1 MSYELPQNE
10 TKLDKQCR
18 MQKKKNDII
27 QITTVRIILS
37 IAYTK
42 TLEIIFE
49 AYLYIKSSDRQKIQ
63 CEAKQV
69 AAQNLPKFAIRIF

>member
-10 TKLDKQCR
+10 TNSYAMSNAEKIIKI
-18 MQKKKNDII
+18 NYEII

-49 AYLYIKSSDRQKIQ
+49 AYLYI
-63 CEAKQV
+63 
-69 AAQNLPKFAIRIF
+69 

>member
-1 MSYELPQNE
+1 MNYE
-10 TKLDKQCR
+10 
-18 MQKKKNDII
+18 II

-49 AYLYIKSSDRQKIQ
+49 AYLYINNTHGTIISRFWLAESS
-63 CEAKQV
+63 AVQV
-69 AAQNLPKFAIRIF
+69 